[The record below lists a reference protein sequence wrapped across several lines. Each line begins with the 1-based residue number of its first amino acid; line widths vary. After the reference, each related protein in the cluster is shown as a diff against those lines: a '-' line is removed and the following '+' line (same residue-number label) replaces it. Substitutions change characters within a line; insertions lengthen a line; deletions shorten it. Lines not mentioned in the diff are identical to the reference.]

1 MINIESIEK
10 VKKALE
16 TESAPRIVMSQNIQF
31 NRALLEYG
39 KFDILLYNLKCKKQ
53 DSLKQPDIH
62 FNEALVKIA
71 TKKNIALGFDS
82 KEISALTQKEQA
94 KELSRI
100 RFLLSLCKKAKT
112 CLVVLNAKDKH
123 ATQAFLIVLGAS
135 TQQAAA
141 ALVF

>member
-1 MINIESIEK
+1 MINIDSIEK
-10 VKKALE
+10 AKKALE

-39 KFDILLYNLKCKKQ
+39 KFDILLYNTKCKKQ
-53 DSLKQPDIH
+53 DSLKQPDILL
-62 FNEALVKIA
+62 NEYLVKITA
-71 TKKNIALGFDS
+71 KKNIAVGLDS

-94 KELSRI
+94 KELARI

-112 CLVVLNAKDKH
+112 RLAVLNATDKY
-123 ATQAFLIVLGAS
+123 AAQAFLIALGAS

-141 ALVF
+141 LVF